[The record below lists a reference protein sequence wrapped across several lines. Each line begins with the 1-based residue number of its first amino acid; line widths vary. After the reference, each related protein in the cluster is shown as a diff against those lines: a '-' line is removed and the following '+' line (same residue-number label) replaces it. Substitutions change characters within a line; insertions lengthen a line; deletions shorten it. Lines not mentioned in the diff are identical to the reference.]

1 MGYFRGKKVFFVL
14 QKIENR
20 LFFEKIY
27 YSYIP
32 IRAELNNC
40 LKKLKKSLIV
50 TLNKIEPG
58 IFFVFG
64 GKQYETGKRLLDTSI

>member
-14 QKIENR
+14 QKIKNR

-50 TLNKIEPG
+50 TLNKI
-58 IFFVFG
+58 
-64 GKQYETGKRLLDTSI
+64 